1 MSLDEFL
8 EDEFGLTLQELAQQI
23 GVEEKD
29 LDDYFKQ
36 TYGLTNTTGTG
47 NIS

>member
-1 MSLDEFL
+1 MS
-8 EDEFGLTLQELAQQI
+8 LQELASEI

-47 NIS
+47 NLS